1 MQFHSLKLCACVYT
15 NIVIWF
21 RLYIYLQNYRLNRI
35 DQIGE
40 VSPIQRYHIDDYI
53 LQIEKKVLFEQFIRF
68 AHEII
73 FQYNEMSFLWVTD
86 ISIRTTLLLLLL
98 LR

>member
-1 MQFHSLKLCACVYT
+1 MRVY
-15 NIVIWF
+15 IQILLF
-21 RLYIYLQNYRLNRI
+21 GFDYIYLQNYRLNRI

-40 VSPIQRYHIDDYI
+40 DSPIQRYHIDDYI
-53 LQIEKKVLFEQFIRF
+53 LQIEKKTLFEQFIRF

-86 ISIRTTLLLLLL
+86 ISIRTTLLL
-98 LR
+98 R